1 MVFLEVLKNGLNN
14 LKTNKIMKIKVR
26 LKDIEIEMNDENTES
41 FNKYDGRAE
50 NVIKIIKI
58 MSEEVLKLNIENFK
72 NK

>member
-1 MVFLEVLKNGLNN
+1 
-14 LKTNKIMKIKVR
+14 MKIKVR